1 MNISF
6 FSIKNNYFS
15 YDCTQNKNQYV
26 KSFSTKQLNS
36 DCFTPSF
43 SGKNKEQDIEDFDAV
58 VLDVCEDRIFGYDTS
73 TAHLRDEMRTSILS
87 KFALNDEEYQVKN
100 PPSEMDSAQLPH
112 TSKYYEL
119 GTVKIN
125 KKDGSRFF
133 IFDNLMQAPDNNGV
147 RGKTPLSGDAQKLK
161 WRLKRAKE
169 EGITRIIDLRSKGE
183 CSSRAKKVMEDY
195 GIQYLNFPVEDEEW
209 TKESLNDITA
219 FIKMIN
225 AGDFYVGCANG
236 EARTDIAVSI
246 NYVFNPEAKVRPE
259 LFFGT
264 QSSSRVSVKKNLSM
278 ILALI
283 SENKEIIKDWG
294 WDNYDDFSKSVN
306 NRYSDLLFS
315 IKT

>member
-1 MNISF
+1 
-6 FSIKNNYFS
+6 
-15 YDCTQNKNQYV
+15 
-26 KSFSTKQLNS
+26 
-36 DCFTPSF
+36 
-43 SGKNKEQDIEDFDAV
+43 
-58 VLDVCEDRIFGYDTS
+58 
-73 TAHLRDEMRTSILS
+73 
-87 KFALNDEEYQVKN
+87 
-100 PPSEMDSAQLPH
+100 
-112 TSKYYEL
+112 
-119 GTVKIN
+119 
-125 KKDGSRFF
+125 
-133 IFDNLMQAPDNNGV
+133 
-147 RGKTPLSGDAQKLK
+147 
-161 WRLKRAKE
+161 
-169 EGITRIIDLRSKGE
+169 
-183 CSSRAKKVMEDY
+183 MEDY